1 MPSIFSTYS
10 QGENRVTGTFISL
23 LRTLPVDDMQQLI
36 GLLLEEPELKL
47 FSIGN
52 QPRERYSVPDAEIS
66 GNFKILIETKLRPGE
81 VPLCHNRSRLKE
93 IREVR

>member
-10 QGENRVTGTFISL
+10 QGENRVTGAFFSL

-36 GLLLEEPELKL
+36 ALLLEEPELKL
-47 FSIGN
+47 FLIGN